1 MRSALGLPGGLRDD
15 ELDRQRLAAAAVMG
29 AAHLRRA
36 EMIEPDGDADVPV
49 GDADLVYG
57 IEADPAEIV
66 HMGFGPGVAQV
77 RTGRI
82 IVATE
87 IAGDVAGRYAAQPRD
102 RDEDVAQLAA
112 GAALA

>member
-1 MRSALGLPGGLRDD
+1 MRSTLGLPGGLRDD

-36 EMIEPDGDADVPV
+36 EMIEPNGDADVPV

-77 RTGRI
+77 RTCRI

-87 IAGDVAGRYAAQPRD
+87 IAGDVGQVRRATARSR
-102 RDEDVAQLAA
+102 
-112 GAALA
+112 